1 MTNLAVE
8 AEQAAV
14 ASDALSR
21 GRVVIV
27 PKRGAAKPIE
37 IPAAASMILAEVLD
51 RLRRGQHVH
60 LVPDDQVGE
69 ITTQEAAD
77 LLNVSRPY
85 VVGLIDRGELPS
97 RKVGSRR
104 RLKLA
109 DVLMY
114 REIQTARQRA
124 AADALANEAQE
135 LGLY

>member
-1 MTNLAVE
+1 MTSLTVE
-8 AEQAAV
+8 AAQAAA
-14 ASDALSR
+14 ASDALAG
-21 GRVVIV
+21 GRVMIV
-27 PKRGAAKPIE
+27 PKRGGAQPIE
-37 IPAAASMILAEVLD
+37 IPASAASILAEVLD
-51 RLRRGQHVH
+51 RLRHGQHVR
-60 LVPDDQVGE
+60 VIPDDEE

-85 VVGLIDRGELPS
+85 VVGLIDRNEIPS
-97 RKVGSRR
+97 RKVGTRR

-114 REIQTARQRA
+114 REIQTARQRG